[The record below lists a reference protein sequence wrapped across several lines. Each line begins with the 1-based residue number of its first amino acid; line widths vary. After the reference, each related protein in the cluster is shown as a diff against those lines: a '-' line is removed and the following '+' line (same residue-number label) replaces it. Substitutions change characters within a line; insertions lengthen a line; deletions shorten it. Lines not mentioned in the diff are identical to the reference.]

1 MNNEIKKYNHALH
14 NHALHNH
21 ARYLYSRDESDN
33 CMYVFE
39 ILLKNK
45 FNETQVIRKIKQ
57 NYQGSLLTNDDNILY
72 TMINVI
78 KVTIIDVN
86 NNNIPIIV
94 KGIIDHNQS
103 ITTIL
108 NNTIY
113 LEFRQNS
120 NNFIESHYCIRNTE

>member
-1 MNNEIKKYNHALH
+1 MNNEIKKY
-14 NHALHNH
+14 NH

-94 KGIIDHNQS
+94 KGIIDHKQS